1 MKLTTGQLRNLVKEE
16 TNRVLN
22 EVYTKDDQIAYVI
35 EDIADA
41 IQMLE
46 SEDDSSGTLF
56 HVINRLYEALRGL
69 ESLGLGPKKNKEN
82 A

>member
-1 MKLTTGQLRNLVKEE
+1 MKLTTGRLRNLIKEE
-16 TNRVLN
+16 TNRVLS
-22 EVYTKDDQIAYVI
+22 EVFGKDDEITEAI
-35 EDIADA
+35 DDISDA

-56 HVINRLYEALRGL
+56 HVINRLYEALERL
-69 ESLGLGPKKNKEN
+69 QRLALAEKNKEN